1 MTKIILIDED
11 KNVRYEYLIGDI
23 IEKYNLSDED
33 ILNAVSKFA
42 LDSHKSKIEWANLI
56 REHRRIKPIT
66 DEEIINACHHRKL
79 TKIKGVFDKYGLKP
93 KREVKGYIH

>member
-1 MTKIILIDED
+1 MTKIILINED

-42 LDSHKSKIEWANLI
+42 LDSRKTKIEWANLI

-66 DEEIINACHHRKL
+66 DEEIINACHHRRIER
-79 TKIKGVFDKYGLKP
+79 IKAISVKYGLKH
-93 KREVKGYIH
+93 KRQGKGFNH